1 MINGYEITRDMLDG
15 LRERV
20 KNALGEK
27 RFSHT
32 LGVEREIERLA
43 RIYCPDKAVMLRAA
57 ALLHDI
63 TKEYSA
69 ERQLEIMESFGVD
82 TAEYKKQSRKIYHSL
97 TASLIIPEEYP
108 EFATPELVHS
118 VCVHTTGCG
127 DMSLSDKLLYLAD
140 YIEETRTFED
150 CVTLRKYFWDG
161 IEAGEDKQEHLNK
174 TLLKSFDMT
183 LCDLIENGNVISQT
197 TIEARNFLIGE
208 IK

>member
-43 RIYCPDKAVMLRAA
+43 RIYCPDKALMLRAA

-63 TKEYSA
+63 TKEYTT
-69 ERQLEIMESFGVD
+69 ERHFEIMERYGVD
-82 TAEYKKQSRKIYHSL
+82 TSEYKNQSKKIYHSL
-97 TASLIIPEEYP
+97 TASLIIPDEYP
-108 EFATPELVHS
+108 DFSIPELVCAVHG
-118 VCVHTTGCG
+118 HTTGRA

-161 IEAGEDKQEHLNK
+161 IEAGEDKHGHLNK

-183 LCDLIENGNVISQT
+183 LYDLIENGYVISQT

>member
-63 TKEYSA
+63 TKEYST
-69 ERQLEIMESFGVD
+69 ERQLEIMEKYGIHTS
-82 TAEYKKQSRKIYHSL
+82 EYSGQSPKIYHSI
-97 TASLIIPEEYP
+97 TAALIIPREYSEFAYP
-108 EFATPELVHS
+108 ELMLAVHG
-118 VCVHTTGCG
+118 HTTGRA